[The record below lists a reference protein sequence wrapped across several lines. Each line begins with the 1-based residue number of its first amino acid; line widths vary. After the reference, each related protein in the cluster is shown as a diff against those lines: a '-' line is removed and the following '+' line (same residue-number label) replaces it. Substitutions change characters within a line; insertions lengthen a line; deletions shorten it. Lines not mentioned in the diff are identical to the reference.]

1 VTVRRATPE
10 DRELLRRL
18 WSEFDDELETPDY
31 LRETWEQAW
40 PDVERHVRQGIA
52 LVAEA
57 QDGEPVG
64 FALAN
69 LGGTNPRTAH
79 LTDLYVRPAARRRGV
94 AKELLASVVA
104 AAGEAGFEHLTL
116 EVATGNANARA
127 FYDRLGFRE
136 IQRVLAAEVEALAAR
151 LEAPSGESFGS
162 VHAQTDDLP
171 AVERAVRQVVPRLG
185 RSGGSV
191 VAPPRNGWV
200 AVYDE
205 LSDRD
210 PAVLRRLARELSD
223 RFGVVLA
230 LGVEAGAVVRY
241 ALLDRGRVL
250 DEYLSVPEFHG
261 PLPPGDA
268 VALRA
273 NPTVVARVTGADP
286 ARVRAVART
295 AASPAEL
302 PPAPR
307 LAAAI
312 GEVLGVGGVD
322 HGFAEAAGIAG
333 AVEIRHG

>member
-1 VTVRRATPE
+1 VSVRRATTD

-18 WSEFDDELETPDY
+18 WSDFVDELETPEF
-31 LRETWEQAW
+31 LGETWEQAW
-40 PDVERHVRQGIA
+40 PDVERHVRQGVA
-52 LVAEA
+52 LVAEEE
-57 QDGEPVG
+57 GEPVG

-69 LGGTNPRTAH
+69 LGETNPRTAH
-79 LTDLYVRPAARRRGV
+79 LTDLYVRPEARRRGV
-94 AKELLASVVA
+94 GKELLAAVA
-104 AAGEAGFEHLTL
+104 AAARDAGLAHLTL
-116 EVATGNANARA
+116 EVGSDNAAARVV
-127 FYDRLGFRE
+127 YDRLGFRE
-136 IQRVLAAEVEALAAR
+136 VQRVLATEVEALAAR
-151 LEAPSGESFGS
+151 LETPAGESFAS

-191 VAPPRNGWV
+191 VAPPRNGWT

-205 LSDRD
+205 LCDRE
-210 PAVLRRLARELSD
+210 PQALRRLARELSD

-230 LGVEAGAVVRY
+230 IGVEAGAVVRY
-241 ALLDRGRVL
+241 ALLDRGRLL

-295 AASPAEL
+295 ASSPAEL
-302 PPAPR
+302 PPALE
-307 LAAAI
+307 LAGAI
-312 GEVLGVGGVD
+312 GEVLGVAGTD
-322 HGFAEAAGIAG
+322 HGFARAAEIPG
-333 AVEIRHG
+333 AVEIRWG